1 MILIIHSYYYHNSVN
16 FLKLTVKHSVIQ
28 KRRNRYHL
36 LLIIKMQSRKYSISV
51 DSIIP
56 IRKKGIIKQMYLLN
70 ETMMSLLMDMK
81 IVRIQKITHRHPK
94 GKETL
99 QLISLSGKVMIFSE
113 INMNNNMTQLLYLN
127 KLLKMVNKVTLNN
140 HNNNSINLSIRNNSN
155 LELENHQSNNR

>member
-36 LLIIKMQSRKYSISV
+36 LLIMQSRKYSILV

-81 IVRIQKITHRHPK
+81 IVRIQKIAHRHPK

-113 INMNNNMTQLLYLN
+113 INMNNNMIQLLYLN

-140 HNNNSINLSIRNNSN
+140 HNNSSINLSIRNNSN